1 MMTYEQ
7 KEKQPGKSLAEAVKA
22 NPHLAKY
29 LANLRSKGISQP
41 TYYVQLSRDMKYM
54 KNVNILYP
62 VGDPIFIHVYERAKS
77 DRLYYQVIEPTVPK
91 EFEELLKEVDKAL
104 AVLIGDEEVGE
115 SESEK
120 ERTLLSKLNFL
131 VIIDQSLPTWSY
143 KVLKKSGIPTKIR
156 MNEET
161 FSALKYRLILH
172 KVKLGLLEPFIRDPY
187 IEDISCDGIGPIFIE
202 HKIFGSCETSV
213 VFESEDQLD
222 EYIISLSER
231 AMRPVTYRR
240 PIVDGTLPDGSRIN
254 IVFGSDISMRG
265 SNFTI
270 RKFADIPISITQLIK
285 WRTID
290 ATASAYLWL
299 MLESGLSV
307 WFCGETA
314 SGKTTLLRATCV
326 FIRPEAKIIS
336 IEDTPEIIVPHNN
349 WVREVTKQG
358 EDVESSI
365 ELFDLLKASLRQRP
379 NYIIVGEIRGKE
391 AYVAFQAMQVGAPVV
406 TTFHAGSVQKLIQR
420 LTGAP
425 IEIPKS
431 YIDIL
436 NCAVIQSAVRLPSTG
451 TLERRVLSV
460 NEIVGYDSVEDRF
473 DFIELF
479 SWDPISDT
487 FVFRGEGSSHL
498 LENKIAVMRGIPRRR
513 VREIYVELE
522 NRATFLEKLIEKGV
536 LDYFDVWR
544 AVKVAWKT
552 GVEKALNMILRGD
565 EIWKY

>member
-1 MMTYEQ
+1 MMAYEQ
-7 KEKQPGKSLAEAVKA
+7 HGKQLGKSLTDAIKA
-22 NPHLAKY
+22 NPHLVKY
-29 LANLRSKGISQP
+29 LANLRSKGLTQP
-41 TYYVQLSRDMKYM
+41 AYHVQLSRDMRYM
-54 KNVNILYP
+54 ENINVLYP
-62 VGDPIFIHVYERAKS
+62 VGDPIFIHVYERAKGE
-77 DRLYYQVIEPTVPK
+77 RIYYQVVEPTVPK
-91 EFEELLKEVDKAL
+91 EFGELLKDVDKAL
-104 AVLIGDEEVGE
+104 AILISDEEVGD
-115 SESEK
+115 SDSEK
-120 ERTLLSKLNFL
+120 ERILLSKLDTL
-131 VIIDQSLPTWSY
+131 ISVDRSLPTWNY
-143 KVLKKSGIPTKIR
+143 KVLKKSGIPVKIKV
-156 MNEET
+156 NDET
-161 FSALKYRLILH
+161 FSVLRYQLILH
-172 KVKLGLLEPFIRDPY
+172 KVRLGLIEPFIRDPY
-187 IEDISCDGIGPIFIE
+187 IEDISCDGVGPIFVE

-213 VFESEDQLD
+213 TFESEDQLD
-222 EYIISLSER
+222 EFVISLSER
-231 AMRPVTYRR
+231 TMRPVTYRR
-240 PIVDGTLPDGSRIN
+240 PIIDGALPDGSRIN
-254 IVFGSDISMRG
+254 IVFGNDISMRG

-285 WRTID
+285 WGTID
-290 ATASAYLWL
+290 AITSAYLWL
-299 MLESGLSV
+299 MLENGLSV

-314 SGKTTLLRATCV
+314 SGKTTLLRAACV

-336 IEDTPEIIVPHNN
+336 IEDTPEIVVPHDN

-420 LTGAP
+420 LTGTP
-425 IEIPKS
+425 IDIPKS

-498 LENKIAVMRGIPRRR
+498 LENKVAVMRGIPRRR
-513 VREIYVELE
+513 VREIYRELE
-522 NRATFLEKLIEKGV
+522 TRAVFLKGLAERGV

-544 AVKVAWKT
+544 AIKVAWRVGT
-552 GVEKALNMILRGD
+552 GEALSMVLGGK
-565 EIWKY
+565 EIWKS

>member
-1 MMTYEQ
+1 MMAYEQ
-7 KEKQPGKSLAEAVKA
+7 KENQTSNNLADAVKK

-29 LANLRSKGISQP
+29 LASLRSKGIAQP
-41 TYYVQLSRDMKYM
+41 AYHVQLSRDMRYM
-54 KNVNILYP
+54 KNVNVLYP
-62 VGDPIFIHVYERAKS
+62 VGDPIFIHIYERNKGE
-77 DRLYYQVIEPTVPK
+77 RLYYQVVEPTVPK
-91 EFEELLKEVDKAL
+91 EFSGLLKEVDKAL
-104 AVLIGDEEVGE
+104 AALIGDEEVGDN
-115 SESEK
+115 ESEK
-120 ERTLLSKLNFL
+120 ERILLSKLNSL
-131 VIIDQSLPTWSY
+131 VIIDQNLPTWSY
-143 KVLKKSGIPTKIR
+143 KLLRKSGITVKIR
-156 MNEET
+156 INEET
-161 FSALKYRLILH
+161 FSALRYQLILH
-172 KVKLGLLEPFIRDPY
+172 KVKLGLIEPFIRDPY
-187 IEDISCDGIGPIFIE
+187 LEDISCDGVGPIFVE

-222 EYIISLSER
+222 EFVISLSER

-240 PIVDGTLPDGSRIN
+240 PIVDGALPDGSRIN

-270 RKFADIPISITQLIK
+270 RKFADVPISITQLIK

-290 ATASAYLWL
+290 AMASAYLWL

-336 IEDTPEIIVPHNN
+336 IEDTPEIIVPHDN

-391 AYVAFQAMQVGAPVV
+391 AYVAFQAMQVGAPVI

-420 LTGAP
+420 LTGTP

-451 TLERRVLSV
+451 TLERRVLGI

-487 FVFRGEGSSHL
+487 FIFRGEGSSHL
-498 LENKIAVMRGIPRRR
+498 LENRIAVMRGIPRRR
-513 VREIYVELE
+513 IREVYRELE
-522 NRATFLEKLIEKGV
+522 NRAAFLEKLIEKGV

-544 AVKVAWKT
+544 AIKVAWKV
-552 GVEKALNMILRGD
+552 GVEEALNMILRGD
-565 EIWKY
+565 KIWKS